1 MPSSGQSMKSGAGFY
16 NRNWFTHGCELA
28 TKLIGKDRGKKKTQY
43 DEKRDKEFESAKK
56 KFEKAKAKFKEA
68 KKKFQKTDELYWDEE
83 NRFNLC
89 QDIFIA
95 AKIKYEK
102 HELNFSLKYLRYDIE
117 PYQVPIFSNFAL
129 MVLFPFLLFID
140 SVILAL
146 LNFLGYEISNLI
158 MFVIA
163 LVTLLTPPIIASM
176 ILRYPM
182 NKARKVQVKTLG
194 RLPETINYMSMSM
207 YLNPSLNTAIEFA
220 SDNVDE
226 PLSTNLKKILWNV
239 YIREFDSIEESFL
252 DFAFFCGEFS
262 EEFKRALYNIRN
274 AAIEKTKE
282 GIHRALD
289 TANDVI
295 LEGTKRQM
303 EGFANSLTGPTM
315 VLFSLGIM
323 LPMIVGALLPLLQ
336 VGANSLPMIIILMD
350 ILFPGVTFLY
360 AFHILGNRPGTSVP
374 PMIPNPLSRKKS
386 NLIIATSISI
396 FVLGLILSIL
406 WMRSLTEDSDALIRS
421 LTPLPVIWGAGMAVV
436 NYSHRTSKHQKRKRE
451 VVMKMEDEFPDA
463 LYHLGSRIAEGKAF
477 EDSLRSTSKTLEGT
491 HIGRLYRQMFYNLQV
506 VRSTLKDALFG
517 PMGILSDL
525 PSRTIRATMG
535 TVIESIK
542 KDASTAGATIIK
554 ISRYLRDLKS
564 VEKEIDN
571 NLSGIRSMMLTT
583 GSVFG
588 PLIMGITTALYLMLT
603 ENIGD
608 IGPITSNET
617 ASMAGIGAFE
627 LGFGDSAP
635 IPAEIFSLIIGI
647 YLLFTALIII
657 YFCTNI
663 RYGDDKVEVKV
674 AFART
679 LPVTLVVFTLTVV
692 VANMLLV

>member
-16 NRNWFTHGCELA
+16 NKNWFTSGCELA
-28 TKLIGKDRGKKKTQY
+28 TKLMGKDRGKKKNLY
-43 DEKRDKEFESAKK
+43 DEKRDREFENAKN
-56 KFEKAKAKFKEA
+56 KFEKAKSEFKEA
-68 KKKFQKTDELYWDEE
+68 KKKYQKSDERYWDEE
-83 NRFNLC
+83 NRFHLN
-89 QDIFIA
+89 QDKFIN

-129 MVLFPFLLFID
+129 IVLFPFLIFLDVSLI
-140 SVILAL
+140 AL
-146 LNFLGYEISNLI
+146 LNLIGYELSNLI
-158 MFVIA
+158 LFIIA
-163 LVTLLTPPIIASM
+163 LVTLLTPPITASM

-374 PMIPNPLSRKKS
+374 PMIPNPLSRKKRT
-386 NLIIATSISI
+386 LILATSIFI
-396 FVLGLILSIL
+396 FFLGLVLSIL
-406 WMRSLTEDSDALIRS
+406 WMRTLTSESDALIRS

-436 NYSHRTSKHQKRKRE
+436 NYAHRTSKHQKRKRE
-451 VVMKMEDEFPDA
+451 LIMKMEDEFPDA

-583 GSVFG
+583 GSIFG

-603 ENIGD
+603 ENLSN
-608 IGPITSNET
+608 IGPITSDET
-617 ASMAGIGAFE
+617 AGVAGFGAFE
-627 LGFGDSAP
+627 LGFGESAP
-635 IPAEIFSLIIGI
+635 IPAEIFSLIIGV

-679 LPVTLVVFTLTVV
+679 LPVTLVVFTFTII
-692 VANMLLV
+692 VANMMLV

>member
-1 MPSSGQSMKSGAGFY
+1 MKSGAGFY
-16 NRNWFTHGCELA
+16 NKNWFTNGCELA
-28 TKLIGKDRGKKKTQY
+28 TKLIVKDRGKKKTQY
-43 DEKRDKEFESAKK
+43 DKKRDREFELAKK
-56 KFEKAKAKFKEA
+56 KFEKAKAEFKEA
-68 KKKFQKTDELYWDEE
+68 KKKFQKSDERYWDEE
-83 NRFNLC
+83 NRFNLS
-89 QDIFIA
+89 QDKYII

-102 HELNFSLKYLRYDIE
+102 HELNFSLKYLRYDVE
-117 PYQVPIFSNFAL
+117 PYQVQIFSNFAL
-129 MVLFPFLLFID
+129 IVLFPFLIFLD
-140 SVILAL
+140 VVLLAF
-146 LNFLGYEISNLI
+146 LNFTGYEISNLI
-158 MFVIA
+158 LFVIA
-163 LVTLLTPPIIASM
+163 LTTLLTPPIIAS
-176 ILRYPM
+176 IVLRYPM
-182 NKARKVQVKTLG
+182 SKARKVQVKTLG

-303 EGFANSLTGPTM
+303 QGFANSLTGPTM

-336 VGANSLPMIIILMD
+336 VGENSLPLIIILMD
-350 ILFPGVTFLY
+350 ILFPAVTFLY
-360 AFHILGNRPGTSVP
+360 AFHILGKRPGTSVP
-374 PMIPNPLSRKKS
+374 PMIPNPLSRKKRT
-386 NLIIATSISI
+386 LILATSFFI
-396 FVLGLILSIL
+396 FILGFLLTVL
-406 WMRSLTEDSDALIRS
+406 WMRTLTEDSDALIRS
-421 LTPLPVIWGAGMAVV
+421 MTPLPVLWGAGLAVV

-451 VVMKMEDEFPDA
+451 VIMKMEDEFPDA

-583 GSVFG
+583 GSIFG

-603 ENIGD
+603 ENVGD
-608 IGPITSNET
+608 IGPIGSGDTS
-617 ASMAGIGAFE
+617 SLPGIGAFE
-627 LGFGDSAP
+627 IGFGESVP
-635 IPAEIFSLIIGI
+635 IAAEIFSLIIGI

-679 LPVTLVVFTLTVV
+679 IPVTLVVFTFTVI
-692 VANMLLV
+692 VANMMLV